1 MFAERL
7 KIARASRGH
16 SQESLGQIV
25 NLPRQQ
31 IYRWESGGVI
41 PNSDT
46 VVMLA
51 RALEVSADY
60 LLGLSDD
67 MNGHAE
73 YNEELTPDERRALA
87 SWRRGDKLGAIKA
100 IVGE

>member
-7 KIARASRGH
+7 KTARLYRGH
-16 SQESLGQIV
+16 SQDSLGQMV
-25 NLPRQQ
+25 DLPRQQ
-31 IYRWESGGVI
+31 IYRWESGAVV

-46 VVMLA
+46 VVMLS

-67 MNGHAE
+67 MHGHATYE
-73 YNEELTPDERRALA
+73 DDLTPDERRAI
-87 SWRRGDKLGAIKA
+87 SFWRYGDKLGAIKA